1 MTKLISIVCI
11 TALSLVT
18 HTGLTE
24 SARHINWNSDTP
36 LSIVLVTLGD
46 QRPISRLK
54 ALPDK
59 EQVKQGS
66 EIVLHGT
73 TTGPSGKKTERQSP
87 YFVCTDCHNVKR
99 ENPNPGN
106 NIASARLKYAAENG
120 LPFLQGTP
128 LYGAVNR
135 DSWYNDDYL
144 KMYGPVVQSAR
155 YNLMDAVQLCATK
168 CSQGRALEKWELEAV
183 LAYLWTLELKIGD
196 LNLTKDELEKLY
208 HAETGSTKIQ
218 TDLIKMLKSKYISV
232 SHATFAEPL
241 QPRKRG
247 LGIVGNPANGEVIY
261 KQGCMHCHKRKTITK
276 TRLVDSISAYS
287 VLYKN
292 LSAETSFNVYH
303 TVRKGTPN
311 NVKPY
316 MPLYTMEKMSDEQIE
331 DLVAYIRHQVMEA
344 KAERAASTSQ
354 DS

>member
-1 MTKLISIVCI
+1 
-11 TALSLVT
+11 
-18 HTGLTE
+18 
-24 SARHINWNSDTP
+24 
-36 LSIVLVTLGD
+36 
-46 QRPISRLK
+46 
-54 ALPDK
+54 
-59 EQVKQGS
+59 
-66 EIVLHGT
+66 
-73 TTGPSGKKTERQSP
+73 
-87 YFVCTDCHNVKR
+87 
-99 ENPNPGN
+99 
-106 NIASARLKYAAENG
+106 
-120 LPFLQGTP
+120 
-128 LYGAVNR
+128 
-135 DSWYNDDYL
+135 
-144 KMYGPVVQSAR
+144 
-155 YNLMDAVQLCATK
+155 
-168 CSQGRALEKWELEAV
+168 
-183 LAYLWTLELKIGD
+183 
-196 LNLTKDELEKLY
+196 
-208 HAETGSTKIQ
+208 
-218 TDLIKMLKSKYISV
+218 MLKSKYISV

-276 TRLVDSISAYS
+276 NRLVDSISAYS

-344 KAERAASTSQ
+344 KAERAASTGQ